1 MIEACHRRKAYDEAT
16 AKGVKVRAMV
26 VINPG
31 NPSGANL
38 DDATL
43 ETCVKFAHEKNL
55 VLMADEVYQ
64 ENVFTSHPFKSLSR
78 VVQQLGLPV
87 MTVSMHSLS
96 KGFLGEAHQPGGSPA
111 RRLTSPGPKC
121 SPALEPTTLVLTSP
135 GPHATLML
143 TNPGPHVMVVG

>member
-111 RRLTSPGPKC
+111 LGPNAHQPWNPRPSC
-121 SPALEPTTLVLTSP
+121 SPVLGPMRPSCSPTL
-135 GPHATLML
+135 GPM
-143 TNPGPHVMVVG
+143 